1 MSDPFASTQFD
12 ALGTGVVLAVSR
24 PAELAAARRVLR
36 AHLARVDQACSRF
49 RTDSELVAVNASGGR
64 PVEVSPTLA
73 AALAVALAVAAE
85 TNGVVDPTVGRAVRL
100 LGYDRDFASL
110 PADGPAY
117 PVVTTVPGWEAVRF
131 DAARR
136 VVTVPRGVELDLGA
150 TAKAWCADEAAR
162 ACADETGAGVL
173 VSLGGDTAVAGPA
186 PDGGWAVRVCD
197 RYDDPPEA
205 GGPVVTIDEGGLA
218 TSSTT
223 RRRWRRGGRE
233 LHHVL
238 DPATGQSADSC
249 WRTVSVAAATC
260 VAANAASTAAIVLGS
275 AAPAWLE
282 ERRLPARLVAH
293 DGDVTVTCRWPTD
306 AEVGAGLR

>member
-1 MSDPFASTQFD
+1 MTDTFASTQFD
-12 ALGTGVVLAVSR
+12 ALGTGVVLAVTE
-24 PAELAAARRVLR
+24 PAVLSPAGQVLR
-36 AHLARVDQACSRF
+36 AELARVDQACSRF
-49 RTDSELVAVNASGGR
+49 RADSELVSVNASGGR

-73 AALAVALAVAAE
+73 AAVAVALQVAAE
-85 TNGVVDPTVGRAVRL
+85 TDGVVDPTVGRAIRL

-110 PADGPAY
+110 PSDALAY
-117 PVVTTVPGWEAVRF
+117 PVVTTVPGWRAVRF
-131 DAARR
+131 DAERR
-136 VVTVPRGVELDLGA
+136 TVYVPRGVELDLGA

-162 ACADETGAGVL
+162 ACADATGAGVL

-186 PDGGWAVRVCD
+186 PDGGWLLRVCD

-205 GGPVVTIDEGGLA
+205 GGPTVAIEEGGLA

-223 RRRWRRGGRE
+223 RRRWRRGGHE

-260 VAANAASTAAIVLGS
+260 VAANAASTAAIVLGPL
-275 AAPAWLE
+275 APQWLE
-282 ERRLPARLVAH
+282 ARLLPARLVAH
-293 DGDVTVTCRWPTD
+293 DGAVTTTSGWPAD
-306 AEVGAGLR
+306 ADAGVGR

>member
-1 MSDPFASTQFD
+1 MTDTFASTRFD
-12 ALGTGVVLAVSR
+12 ALGTGVVLAVTE
-24 PAELAAARRVLR
+24 PASLAPAGRVLR
-36 AHLARVDQACSRF
+36 AELARLDQACSRF
-49 RTDSELVAVNASGGR
+49 RADSELVALNASRGR

-73 AALAVALAVAAE
+73 AALAVALHVAAE

-117 PVVTTVPGWEAVRF
+117 PVVTTVPGWRAVRF
-131 DAARR
+131 DAEHRT
-136 VVTVPRGVELDLGA
+136 VSVPRGVELDLGA
-150 TAKAWCADEAAR
+150 TAKAWCADQAAR
-162 ACADETGAGVL
+162 ACADATGTGVL
-173 VSLGGDTAVAGPA
+173 VSLGGDTAVAGAA
-186 PDGGWAVRVCD
+186 PDGGWLVRVCD
-197 RYDDPPEA
+197 RYDDPPEV
-205 GGPVVTIDEGGLA
+205 GGPVVAIETGGLA

-260 VAANAASTAAIVLGS
+260 VAANAASTAAIVLGPL
-275 AAPAWLE
+275 APEWLDA
-282 ERRLPARLVAH
+282 RQLPARLVAH
-293 DGDVTVTCRWPTD
+293 DGAVTTTCGWPLD
-306 AEVGAGLR
+306 ADAGVGR

>member
-1 MSDPFASTQFD
+1 MTDAFASTRFD
-12 ALGTGVVLAVSR
+12 ALGTGVVLAVTQ
-24 PAELAAARRVLR
+24 PAVLLRARRVLR
-36 AHLARVDQACSRF
+36 AELARVDQACSRF
-49 RTDSELVAVNASGGR
+49 RADSELVALNASGGR
-64 PVEVSPTLA
+64 PVDLSATLA
-73 AALAVALAVAAE
+73 AAVAVALRVAAE
-85 TNGVVDPTVGRAVRL
+85 TDGVVDPTVGRAVRL

-117 PVVTTVPGWEAVRF
+117 PVVTTVAGWRAVRF
-131 DAARR
+131 DVDRK
-136 VVTVPRGVELDLGA
+136 VVSVPRGVELDLGA

-162 ACADETGAGVL
+162 ACADATGVGVL
-173 VSLGGDTAVAGPA
+173 VSLGGDTAVVGPA
-186 PDGGWAVRVCD
+186 PDGGWLLRVCD

-205 GGPVVTIDEGGLA
+205 GGPIVTIAEGGLA

-260 VAANAASTAAIVLGS
+260 VAANAASTAAIVLGRQ
-275 AAPAWLE
+275 APEWLE
-282 ERRLPARLVAH
+282 GRRLPARLVAH
-293 DGDVTVTCRWPTD
+293 DGAVTTTCGWPADADVG
-306 AEVGAGLR
+306 VGR